1 MKQYIESEGYI
12 MRKLTNENI
21 EAYRR
26 NLMNE
31 EKSEITIEKYMRD
44 INTFATWLCDRE
56 FDKTDVLVYKS
67 ELTKKYAPS
76 SVNTVLSS
84 LNSFFVF
91 HEWYDM
97 KVRTLKIQK
106 QMFSAE
112 ERELTKAEYERL
124 LTVAQKKKNERL
136 YLLMQTI
143 CSTGIRISEL
153 KYVTVEAVGK
163 GRADIQ
169 AKGKRRTV
177 FFPKQLCHMLKE
189 YSKNQGIKKGAIFV
203 TKNGIPMNRSNIW
216 TAMKKLCRDANV
228 SEGKVFPH
236 NLRHLFARTYYSQQK
251 DIVRLADILGHSS
264 VNTTRIYT
272 VESGEIHRKQIQK
285 LGLLRC

>member
-1 MKQYIESEGYI
+1 MRILTKESI
-12 MRKLTNENI
+12 NEY
-21 EAYRR
+21 ES
-26 NLMNE
+26 NLVNE
-31 EKSEITIEKYMRD
+31 EKSQITIEKYMRD
-44 INTFATWLCDRE
+44 IRTFADWLGYKE
-56 FDKTDVLVYKS
+56 FDKTDVLAYKS
-67 ELTKKYAPS
+67 ELQKRYAPT
-76 SVNTVLSS
+76 SVNTVISS
-84 LNSFFVF
+84 LNSFFVY

-97 KVRTLKIQK
+97 KVRTLKIQR
-106 QMFSAE
+106 QMFAEE

-124 LTVAQKKKNERL
+124 LIVAEKKNKRL

-153 KYVTVEAVGK
+153 NFITLEAIQKGK
-163 GRADIQ
+163 ADIQ

-189 YSKNQGIKKGAIFV
+189 YAKKKGIKKGAIFV
-203 TKNGIPMNRSNIW
+203 TKGGLPMNRSNIW
-216 TAMKKLCRDANV
+216 TSMKKLCKEANV
-228 SEGKVFPH
+228 SEEKVFPH

-272 VESGEIHRKQIQK
+272 MESGAIHRKQIQK
-285 LGLLRC
+285 LGLLRE